1 MVILELDYKKYVLSA
16 KDAVTVMDILNGAE
30 VYQDKYI
37 SEANSPTGKSH
48 TLHHVYDQGDTDMRR
63 ISLWAIPDSL
73 YKMAKLAG
81 KPESVRELYIFT

>member
-1 MVILELDYKKYVLSA
+1 MVILEVGYTKYVLSA
-16 KDAVTVMDILNGAE
+16 KDAVTVMNILNGAE
-30 VYQDKYI
+30 IYQEKYV

-48 TLHHVYDQGDTDMRR
+48 TLHHVYDQGDADMLR

-81 KPESVRELYIFT
+81 KPE

>member
-1 MVILELDYKKYVLSA
+1 MVILEVGYTKYVLSA

-30 VYQDKYI
+30 IYQEKYV

-48 TLHHVYDQGDTDMRR
+48 TLHHVYDQGDADMRR

-81 KPESVRELYIFT
+81 KPE

>member
-1 MVILELDYKKYVLSA
+1 MVILEVGYTKYVLSA
-16 KDAVTVMDILNGAE
+16 KDAVTVMNILNGAE
-30 VYQDKYI
+30 IYQEKYV

-48 TLHHVYDQGDTDMRR
+48 TLHHVYDQGDADMRR

-81 KPESVRELYIFT
+81 KPE

>member
-30 VYQDKYI
+30 VYQDKYV

-48 TLHHVYDQGDTDMRR
+48 TLHHVFNQDEREMRR

-81 KPESVRELYIFT
+81 KPEE

>member
-30 VYQDKYI
+30 MYQDRYI

-48 TLHHVYDQGDTDMRR
+48 TMHHVFNQDDQEMRR

-81 KPESVRELYIFT
+81 KPE

>member
-16 KDAVTVMDILNGAE
+16 KDAVTVMDILNSAE
-30 VYQDKYI
+30 VYTEKYI

-48 TLHHVYDQGDTDMRR
+48 TMHYVYDQGEEATRR

-81 KPESVRELYIFT
+81 KPE

>member
-30 VYQDKYI
+30 VYQDKYV

-48 TLHHVYDQGDTDMRR
+48 TMHYVYGQDEQEMGR
-63 ISLWAIPDSL
+63 ITLRAMPDSL

-81 KPESVRELYIFT
+81 KPE

>member
-16 KDAVTVMDILNGAE
+16 KDAVAVMDILNGAE
-30 VYQDKYI
+30 MYQDRYI

-48 TLHHVYDQGDTDMRR
+48 TMHHVFSQDDQEMRR

-81 KPESVRELYIFT
+81 KPE

>member
-1 MVILELDYKKYVLSA
+1 MVILEVGYTKYVLSA
-16 KDAVTVMDILNGAE
+16 KDAVAVMNILNGAE
-30 VYQDKYI
+30 IYQEKYV

-48 TLHHVYDQGDTDMRR
+48 TLHHVYDQGDADMRR

-81 KPESVRELYIFT
+81 KPE

>member
-1 MVILELDYKKYVLSA
+1 MVILEVGYTKYVLSA

-30 VYQDKYI
+30 VYQEKYI

-48 TLHHVYDQGDTDMRR
+48 TLHHVYDQGDADMRR

-81 KPESVRELYIFT
+81 RPE